1 MYLSILSLDFEVSDR
16 QNKAHMA
23 RPAKQVKILKATDSP
38 RVINN
43 LPRVQNVT
51 SKLMVL
57 ALIIMAFIIGM
68 LYQKVQNLQGGTAA
82 ANTTATN
89 TATTP
94 QQPAAGTKVTLDQ
107 IKGLW
112 SKDIIKI
119 GDVNAKALFVE
130 VGDPSCPFC
139 HAAGGLDSAVNTQVG
154 LPLVANG
161 GTYVAP
167 VAEMR
172 KLVDSGKA
180 SFAYV
185 YYPGHG
191 NGEDGM
197 KALYCANEKG
207 KFWQVHDLL
216 MNNDGYNLMNN
227 VVKNDKTQYQAVANF
242 LKPAIDPVF
251 MKSCLDSGKYDAR
264 LTADMAISSSLGVNG
279 TPGFFINDT
288 AFAGAYSWNDMK
300 SVADAALK

>member
-1 MYLSILSLDFEVSDR
+1 
-16 QNKAHMA
+16 MA
-23 RPAKQVKILKATDSP
+23 RPAKPIKAVKVTEAP

-43 LPRVQNVT
+43 IPRISNLT

-57 ALIIMAFIIGM
+57 ALIIMSFVIGM
-68 LYQKVQNLQGGTAA
+68 LYQKVQNLQAGAVATTATTNNTAA
-82 ANTTATN
+82 APA
-89 TATTP
+89 
-94 QQPAAGTKVTLDQ
+94 PAAGTKVTLSQ
-107 IKGLW
+107 IKDLW
-112 SKDIIKI
+112 NKDIIKI
-119 GDVNAKALFVE
+119 GDANSKLLLVE

-139 HAAGGLDSAVNTQVG
+139 HAAGGLDSAVSTQVG

-167 VAEMR
+167 VTEMR

-207 KFWQVHDLL
+207 KFWAVHDLL

-242 LKPAIDPVF
+242 LKSAIDPVF

-264 LTADMAISSSLGVNG
+264 LSADMAISTSLGVTG
-279 TPGFFINDT
+279 TPGFFVNDT